1 MKRALCWLVLAG
13 LVLPLKAQVK
23 LPPYTRQTLPN
34 GVVLVLMPKHDVPL
48 TSVEVVIRGGAE
60 SDPADMSGLA
70 SVTAELL
77 RRGTATRTADKFS
90 EEADFIGATFQTG
103 SNEQAT
109 IVSTEFLSRD
119 TTRALDLITDAV
131 LHPSFP
137 EPEVKKVL
145 SQRIDAARA
154 LKDDPQ
160 PAAGVYFRAFF
171 YGAAHPYGRP
181 ADELT
186 LARITRDSIIDYHR
200 RMYTAKN
207 MTVVAVGDFAEPAMA
222 AKLSSAFSA
231 VSGGSTYFWASAPP
245 PSRSTSPRLLL
256 VDKPDATQ
264 TYFWIGQPG
273 IHRTHPDRIALWIV
287 NTLFGGRFTS
297 MLNDELR
304 VNSGLTYGALCRL
317 DTLRLPGSIVITT
330 FTPTETTAKAI
341 DLALDVL
348 KRLGEKGITAEQL
361 ASAKAYIKGGYPTQH
376 LETADQLAGVLGEM
390 ELYGLGRAEV
400 DDLFSK
406 IDSVTLETANAAA
419 RKYYRADGLT
429 FLLLG
434 NAAKIR
440 EAARKYAPNIIER
453 PITAPG
459 IR

>member
-200 RMYTAKN
+200 RTYTAKN
-207 MTVVAVGDFAEPAMA
+207 MTVVAVGDFEEPAMA

-297 MLNDELR
+297 MLNDKLR

-317 DTLRLPGSIVITT
+317 DTLRLPGSIGITT

-419 RKYYRADGLT
+419 RKYYSADGLT